1 MIGQEDGMFMFLSKN
16 LQREQATPLNEAQ
29 RSLVEKKFEILR
41 QASFGFTHDRLL
53 HIQEEDVK
61 GWTDA
66 CTGELRRKITLAAP
80 SHIKIAL
87 IDFRKLRC
95 VSLQC
100 LPLRM
105 HADGARLADG
115 LGPAPAPSISK
126 DGVVDAEDFNS
137 SPPSSPVPVQVR
149 RGEAVGCLQR
159 GGDQIIQDHM
169 SDFHRLGYGQHSGA
183 RAMSR
188 RDLTS

>member
-1 MIGQEDGMFMFLSKN
+1 MIGQEDGMFMFLSKK
-16 LQREQATPLNEAQ
+16 LKREQGSPLNEAQ
-29 RSLVEKKFEILR
+29 RALVEKKFEILR

-53 HIQEEDVK
+53 HIQEEDLK

-87 IDFRKLRC
+87 IDFRNLRC

-126 DGVVDAEDFNS
+126 EGVVEAEGFIS
-137 SPPSSPVPVQVR
+137 SPPSSPIPVQVR
-149 RGEAVGCLQR
+149 RGAAVTADNVAATR
-159 GGDQIIQDHM
+159 SWTI
-169 SDFHRLGYGQHSGA
+169 
-183 RAMSR
+183 
-188 RDLTS
+188 

>member
-1 MIGQEDGMFMFLSKN
+1 MFMFLSKK
-16 LQREQATPLNEAQ
+16 LKRERGSPLNEAQ
-29 RSLVEKKFEILR
+29 RALVEKKFEILR

-53 HIQEEDVK
+53 HIQEEDLK

-100 LPLRM
+100 LPRWM
-105 HADGARLADG
+105 HADRARLVDG
-115 LGPAPAPSISK
+115 PEPAPAPSISK
-126 DGVVDAEDFNS
+126 EGVVKAEGFIS
-137 SPPSSPVPVQVR
+137 FPPSSPIPVQVR
-149 RGEAVGCLQR
+149 RGEAVTAYNVVATR
-159 GGDQIIQDHM
+159 
-169 SDFHRLGYGQHSGA
+169 S
-183 RAMSR
+183 SR
-188 RDLTS
+188 TI

>member
-1 MIGQEDGMFMFLSKN
+1 MFMFLSRK

-53 HIQEEDVK
+53 HIQEEDLK

-87 IDFRKLRC
+87 IDFPKLRC

-105 HADGARLADG
+105 HADGARPADG
-115 LGPAPAPSISK
+115 LGSAPAPSISK
-126 DGVVDAEDFNS
+126 DGVVDAEGFIS
-137 SPPSSPVPVQVR
+137 SPPSSPIPVRVR
-149 RGEAVGCLQR
+149 RGEAVTAYNVVATR
-159 GGDQIIQDHM
+159 
-169 SDFHRLGYGQHSGA
+169 S
-183 RAMSR
+183 SR
-188 RDLTS
+188 TI